1 MIGEWTDSTSYSLE
15 FPIREIIEYDGEVL
29 FAAVDGVHRFD
40 ESSGGWLS
48 TWTPGSGLPSN
59 IGEATFELWTDGTD
73 LVVGSADL
81 DNFEQFRDGFIS
93 HLDSQG
99 NWNTY
104 DTGSNGIPDGYPISM
119 TECGGILNIA
129 VYPRFSNGVLQEL
142 IYLQEISEPHSQA
155 GY

>member
-1 MIGEWTDSTSYSLE
+1 MDS
-15 FPIREIIEYDGEVL
+15 
-29 FAAVDGVHRFD
+29 
-40 ESSGGWLS
+40 
-48 TWTPGSGLPSN
+48 GSGLPSN
-59 IGEATFELWTDGTD
+59 IGKLLELWTDGTD

-81 DNFEQFRDGFIS
+81 DNFGQFRDGFIS

-129 VYPRFSNGVLQEL
+129 VYQDSAMGVLQEL
-142 IYLQEISEPHSQA
+142 IFLRKYRNLIHKR
-155 GY
+155 GIR